1 LPQKAGHSSMVWL
14 LIIFCLAVAVSP
26 LLWMKSSPRQQ
37 HITDC
42 RRKARGLSIHVNLR
56 RRPGAL
62 ETEHR
67 IDTVYY
73 WLPWLKAK
81 KVQGWILHRSSR
93 RGWESSFDNWR
104 WINNEANKEW
114 HDIITTILSELP
126 EGINAIQVSSE
137 GVGLVWDERGT
148 IDLIDKI
155 HASLLK
161 LRQKGEEIFS

>member
-1 LPQKAGHSSMVWL
+1 MVWL

-42 RRKARGLSIHVNLR
+42 RRKARSLSINVNMR
-56 RRPGAL
+56 RCPGAL
-62 ETEHR
+62 EAEQR
-67 IDTVYY
+67 LDTIYY
-73 WLPWLKAK
+73 WLPWLKPK
-81 KVQGWILHRSSR
+81 KVQGWILQRSNR
-93 RGWESSFDNWR
+93 RGWDSSFTGWR

-114 HDIITTILSELP
+114 HDIITACLSDLP
-126 EGINAIQVSSE
+126 EGITAIQVSKE
-137 GVGLVWDERGT
+137 GIGLVWDERGT

-155 HASLLK
+155 HACLLE

>member
-1 LPQKAGHSSMVWL
+1 MLLWARHISMVWI

-37 HITDC
+37 HIADC
-42 RRKARGLSIHVNLR
+42 RRKARGLSINVNLR

-62 ETEHR
+62 ESEQR
-67 IDTVYY
+67 LDSIYY
-73 WLPWLKAK
+73 WLPWLKTK
-81 KVQGWILHRSSR
+81 KVQGWILQRSSK
-93 RGWESSFDNWR
+93 RGWHSSFAGWL

-114 HDIITTILSELP
+114 YDIITACLSDLP
-126 EGINAIQVSSE
+126 DGVTAIQVSNE

-155 HASLLK
+155 HTSLLK
-161 LRQKGEEIFS
+161 LRQKGEEIYS